1 MDTRLALMCGIDY
14 PVPECQLVIHQ
25 PKIREIAYI
34 GEEDFFSGIQCLCLN
49 KSMFIKDKTAL
60 LDTTNFQIFMM
71 IMAEKEAIDKKKSV
85 QQVCKLFFPN
95 GQTVFT
101 PRSIMIT
108 VGEAQPVMI
117 DDSNFE
123 FLQSAI
129 SDICCLKTGPM
140 EQTTFNPANDRA
152 REIAEKLMKG
162 RQKVA
167 AQKGGANVSI
177 FSQYLSVLTIGLK
190 MPLSE
195 IMELT
200 VYQLYDLIE
209 RYGLYTNWDI
219 DIRSRLAGAKADG
232 KPEDWMKSIH

>member
-95 GQTVFT
+95 GQTIFT

-108 VGEAQPVMI
+108 AGEAQPVMI

-123 FLQSAI
+123 SLQSAI
-129 SDICCLKTGPM
+129 SNICCLKTGPM

-232 KPEDWMKSIH
+232 KPEDWMKNIH